1 MSVCGCIK
9 RFVHPNYKY
18 TYFLTH
24 LYQAMQT
31 GSICIEFCDADR
43 IEMSL
48 FKHVACADHWQST
61 STVYWLNH

>member
-48 FKHVACADHWQST
+48 LSM
-61 STVYWLNH
+61 

>member
-48 FKHVACADHWQST
+48 LSMQRVQIIGRVQVPFT
-61 STVYWLNH
+61 G